1 MDSALRIENL
11 VNQLSQVLLY
21 IALTRGVWFDLE
33 HRLTLLVQ
41 TEITWHYFSFVAVD
55 RENMI
60 TLEMYLV

>member
-21 IALTRGVWFDLE
+21 IALTRGVCFDLE

-41 TEITWHYFSFVAVD
+41 TEIT
-55 RENMI
+55 
-60 TLEMYLV
+60 